1 MQDQTRDANE
11 IVDFN
16 GSEIASIEGVRVR
29 IHQEKLVLPEHHTAL
44 PGRQIQPRRV
54 SQSRLSH
61 AFSIDHNLR
70 APTADF
76 IAGQPGYLLQ

>member
-29 IHQEKLVLPEHHTAL
+29 IHQEELVLPKHHTAL
-44 PGRQIQPRRV
+44 PGRQIPPRRV
-54 SQSRLSH
+54 SQSRLSPD
-61 AFSIDHNLR
+61 FSIDQKLR
-70 APTADF
+70 VPTADF
-76 IAGQPGYLLQ
+76 IAGQPCNLLQ